1 MGQLL
6 NGRPGIGTQGCHSQR
21 SVTFLN
27 GQDSECLGLSGTSG
41 LSSNYSLEEPL
52 TNKKQPLGADPSCL
66 GSLGCCCSEEPSFL
80 ALECL
85 VKIKKKSATNA
96 LCQWTMGCGFAE
108 FVNPSRL
115 RRAHLPRSPGARG
128 VLVRRRR

>member
-27 GQDSECLGLSGTSG
+27 GKDGECLGLSGPSG

-66 GSLGCCCSEEPSFL
+66 GSLAAAALKRLPSWL
-80 ALECL
+80 WSVWLKL
-85 VKIKKKSATNA
+85 KRSRQLM
-96 LCQWTMGCGFAE
+96 LCASG
-108 FVNPSRL
+108 L
-115 RRAHLPRSPGARG
+115 RG
-128 VLVRRRR
+128 VDLQSS